1 MCTGWMSAN
10 VNGRVATD
18 WVPGAGATATGIAHT
33 EQCINTFAFPFS
45 GRKEPHFAAFLWI
58 FSGFLSTVS
67 VGLKMHDYDYVGSG
81 HFRTEMYIFNSRT
94 INILLF
100 SFVFRHMIFDWL
112 SGIFGEFGVGKPPC
126 STCAMLSFGERER
139 EYFGRVET
147 NQPAVCVFLLLPRRW
162 RNVLKSYQFVAL
174 KFGPSSLTSLS
185 LSLVLSNSHLFGSG
199 PDISHPLYLYL
210 VHELRLV
217 FVWECCGACSS
228 VRIFYGLV
236 LGNFPREILISVFF
250 APFDSNMCC
259 AYVVDFFSV
268 FLFFRFFLSRYF
280 VSLWTK
286 LCVFLLYFVG
296 AKKETK

>member
-1 MCTGWMSAN
+1 MSAN

-126 STCAMLSFGERER
+126 STCAMLSIGERER
-139 EYFGRVET
+139 VFWTRRDQSACCVRFSIIAETMKKCAKIISIRSVEIR
-147 NQPAVCVFLLLPRRW
+147 A
-162 RNVLKSYQFVAL
+162 K
-174 KFGPSSLTSLS
+174 LS
-185 LSLVLSNSHLFGSG
+185 H
-199 PDISHPLYLYL
+199 
-210 VHELRLV
+210 
-217 FVWECCGACSS
+217 
-228 VRIFYGLV
+228 
-236 LGNFPREILISVFF
+236 
-250 APFDSNMCC
+250 
-259 AYVVDFFSV
+259 FSITIARS
-268 FLFFRFFLSRYF
+268 F
-280 VSLWTK
+280 
-286 LCVFLLYFVG
+286 
-296 AKKETK
+296 